1 MVTIAFVF
9 GLISIIYISFVAIFL
24 CFIPSQ
30 ILYILP
36 FTISLGIYYLFVI
49 LFWLIP
55 MAYTIPMVVHVYKAK
70 NGEAY
75 LTIPFKVCY
84 LIFISVVGGILLL
97 IDSEI

>member
-1 MVTIAFVF
+1 
-9 GLISIIYISFVAIFL
+9 
-24 CFIPSQ
+24 
-30 ILYILP
+30 
-36 FTISLGIYYLFVI
+36 
-49 LFWLIP
+49 